1 MQFLQQIQCMERLR
15 NIRIVRRKLLRLQ
28 QLRSAMA
35 EVSGAA
41 INQSKIF
48 MQYRECAAGLT
59 DAQPLFELRN
69 RLWPI
74 MCIGRRQCEVTK
86 RGGAVRDMFI
96 GLQLFKP
103 NFEALSLF
111 RI

>member
-1 MQFLQQIQCMERLR
+1 MERLR

-35 EVSGAA
+35 EVSSTA
-41 INQSKIF
+41 INQAEIF
-48 MQYRECAAGLT
+48 MQHRERAAGLT
-59 DAQPLFELRN
+59 DAQPLFELRDSP
-69 RLWPI
+69 WPV

-86 RGGAVRDMFI
+86 RRSAIRDVFI

-103 NFEALSLF
+103 GFKALRLF